1 MLQLSLTYEESAA
14 LMKVLVRVVCGEMNV
29 DEQTERKCVRILKM
43 LNIEVV

>member
-1 MLQLSLTYEESAA
+1 MLQLSLTYEESTA
-14 LMKVLVRVVCGEMNV
+14 LMKVLVRVACGEMDV

>member
-29 DEQTERKCVRILKM
+29 DEQTERVCVRTLKM